1 MPLLIYASRTL
12 TEPECHY
19 IVIQRECL
27 AVVCLFKQFR
37 HYLEERSCQLV
48 TDHAP
53 LQWLLAKKMECK
65 LCRWALAMP
74 EYDFQ
79 IVYRKDTLNSNADA
93 LSQCISPL
101 GRCTKHL
108 DTAGCYSDYIKYE

>member
-1 MPLLIYASRTL
+1 
-12 TEPECHY
+12 
-19 IVIQRECL
+19 
-27 AVVCLFKQFR
+27 
-37 HYLEERSCQLV
+37 
-48 TDHAP
+48 
-53 LQWLLAKKMECK
+53 
-65 LCRWALAMP
+65 MP

-108 DTAGCYSDYIKYE
+108 DTAGCYSDYIKDE